1 MKLDLGHY
9 RLIWDQRG
17 SEGAR
22 GGGSINNHKSRIWN
36 GPDGTR
42 VGQIGWSLK

>member
-1 MKLDLGHY
+1 MKLDLGHC
-9 RLIWDQRG
+9 RLIRGQRG

-22 GGGSINNHKSRIWN
+22 GGGGINNHKSRSWN

>member
-9 RLIWDQRG
+9 KLIWDQGG

-22 GGGSINNHKSRIWN
+22 GGGGINERI
-36 GPDGTR
+36 R
-42 VGQIGWSLK
+42 VSEKGGLEVSYCYCE